1 MNMSTRKVLTLKEI
15 LSMNT
20 SQFSLGELVEMLPHT
35 DNPKEFADWI
45 FQIRLKHEDDTGIP
59 TEEDDMG
66 EQECEMLE
74 RQFSWLIEKLD
85 QAEYQ
90 CNPKDVVE
98 IHDPI
103 DPRLLDGL
111 EGSNTKGE

>member
-1 MNMSTRKVLTLKEI
+1 MD
-15 LSMNT
+15 T
-20 SQFSLGELVEMLPHT
+20 SQMTLSELVEMLPHT
-35 DNPKEFADWI
+35 DNPKEFADAI
-45 FQIRLKHEDDTGIP
+45 FQIRLKYEDDTGIP
-59 TEEDDMG
+59 MEEDDMG
-66 EQECEMLE
+66 EQECEMIE
-74 RQFSWLIEKLD
+74 RQFNWLTEKLN

-111 EGSNTKGE
+111 EESNTKGE